1 MNLVNIAFK
10 MFIDVVIC
18 GVSADA
24 TQWFD
29 DDVFNINAVR
39 KQVLLCN
46 HFHKRYASILIVS
59 VVSDNT
65 IFSPGR

>member
-24 TQWFD
+24 NHRFDDD

-46 HFHKRYASILIVS
+46 HFHKRYASILLVS
-59 VVSDNT
+59 VVSD
-65 IFSPGR
+65 R